1 MASRKS
7 TRVWIALLAVGVAMI
22 VAGTRVKEDSPLMP
36 LGILIACVA
45 GTVFLVRI
53 ARWFARK
60 LFYRLSWRLAFSY
73 FLIGVLPI
81 PMVALLIAIA
91 ADMTVGQ
98 FETFR
103 VNEALRELGAQIV
116 AGRLPG
122 VRKATV
128 AADAVTASSIP
139 LLEPGSSA
147 PPWLR
152 KLEQPRFIG
161 AERAEFF
168 AIAAVSEPSVTVF
181 AVPVDDL
188 FYARLAEISGVA
200 LLPLSGEAR
209 TRSHARLVTPKG
221 TGVHVEL
228 DDDATS
234 GKKVRRNA
242 VDERG
247 FIYPPQAVA
256 EDRSRSPFRVVW
268 WLYTSRPV
276 LGSTAATPGTLAAFT
291 KLSWNRALGEL
302 FEQGAI
308 EQENTRW
315 PLIALMV
322 VGGLLLAVYLIA
334 LLTAYLLIR
343 TITKTVNRLSQATSH
358 IAAGDFSVRI
368 ATRAQDQVGDLAR
381 SFDLMA
387 GSLESTLEDRAVK
400 ERLDREIDQAR
411 LIAQKL
417 LPASDAVVRGLR
429 TLSHFEPVA
438 QMGGDYYD
446 FLSTRGGKTA
456 VAIGDVSGH
465 GLPTAL
471 LVATAKAALSA
482 LLESGEEGSAL
493 FSKMNA
499 LLYRSTDTRNYMTL
513 GLAVLIGDSEVALTN
528 AGHPPPYRISAGRV
542 EALELSAFPL
552 GLFEGRAFPTKV
564 FPLLAGDRVVFYT
577 DGIIECRDANDDAF
591 GYERFERVLA
601 EHGGAPLPALRQAV
615 LDAIQ
620 AHCPDGPPDDDRT
633 LVICERVADG

>member
-1 MASRKS
+1 MTVRKS
-7 TRVWIALLAVGVAMI
+7 TRVWTAILAAGVAMF
-22 VAGTRVKEDSPLMP
+22 VAGARAREDSPLTGF
-36 LGILIACVA
+36 GILFVCVA
-45 GTVFLVRI
+45 ATVFLVRI
-53 ARWFARK
+53 ARWVSRK

-81 PMVALLIAIA
+81 PMVAVLIAIA

-98 FETFR
+98 FEAFR
-103 VNEALRELGAQIV
+103 VNEALRELGAQIL

-122 VRKATV
+122 ERTARVERGT
-128 AADAVTASSIP
+128 VTASSIP
-139 LLEPGSSA
+139 LLEPGSPA
-147 PPWLR
+147 PRWLS
-152 KLEQPRFIG
+152 KLSEPRFVG
-161 AERAEFF
+161 TERAEFF
-168 AIAAVSEPSVTVF
+168 AIATVSEASVTVF

-200 LLPLSGEAR
+200 LLPLSSGAR
-209 TRSHARLVTPKG
+209 ARSQGGGLQIDVDGAEKTRKSMRP
-221 TGVHVEL
+221 
-228 DDDATS
+228 
-234 GKKVRRNA
+234 RRM
-242 VDERG
+242 DERG
-247 FIYPPQAVA
+247 FIYPPQAVP
-256 EDRSRSPFRVVW
+256 EDRSRSPWRVVW
-268 WLYTSRPV
+268 WVYTSRPV
-276 LGSTAATPGTLAAFT
+276 LGSTGADAPTLAAFT

-308 EQENTRW
+308 DRENTRW

-358 IAAGDFSVRI
+358 IAAGNFSVRI
-368 ATRAQDQVGDLAR
+368 ATKAQDQVGDLAR

-387 GSLESTLEDRAVK
+387 GSLEDTLEDRAAR

-417 LPASDAVVRGLR
+417 LPAPDAPVRGLR

-446 FLSTRGGKTA
+446 FLTTREGKTA

-482 LLESGEEGSAL
+482 LLESGEGGSPL
-493 FSKMNA
+493 FAKMNA
-499 LLYRSTDTRNYMTL
+499 LLFRSTDTRNYMTL
-513 GLAVLIGDSEVALTN
+513 GLAVLVSDTEIALTN
-528 AGHPPPYRISAGRV
+528 AGHPPPYRISDGRV
-542 EALELSAFPL
+542 EALDLSAFPL
-552 GLFEGRAFPTKV
+552 GLFPRRDFPTKT
-564 FPLLAGDRVVFYT
+564 FRLGPGDRIVFYT
-577 DGIIECRDANDDAF
+577 DGIIECRDGNDDAF
-591 GYERFERVLA
+591 GYERFARVLA
-601 EHGGAPLPALRQAV
+601 EHGAAPLPLLRQAV
-615 LDAIQ
+615 LDAVQ
-620 AHCPDGPPDDDRT
+620 AHCPDGPADDDRT
-633 LVICERVADG
+633 LVICERIADASAEAGE

>member
-1 MASRKS
+1 VAVRKS
-7 TRVWIALLAVGVAMI
+7 TRVWTLLLAAGVAMI
-22 VAGTRVKEDSPLMP
+22 VAGAQAQAESPLVP
-36 LGILIACVA
+36 LGILIACVSA
-45 GTVFLVRI
+45 AVFLVRI

-81 PMVALLIAIA
+81 PMVAVLIAIA

-103 VNEALRELGAQIV
+103 VNEALRELGAQIL

-122 VRKATV
+122 VRTAKVSAGTV
-128 AADAVTASSIP
+128 SSSSIP
-139 LLEPGSSA
+139 LLEPGSAA
-147 PPWLR
+147 PPWLP
-152 KLEQPRFIG
+152 KLDQPRFIG

-168 AIAAVSEPSVTVF
+168 AVASVSEPNVTVS

-200 LLPLSGEAR
+200 LLPLSREAR
-209 TRSHARLVTPKG
+209 SRSHAGLGSRG
-221 TGVHVEL
+221 GSGVQLEL
-228 DDDATS
+228 DDSKARSKDRA
-234 GKKVRRNA
+234 A
-242 VDERG
+242 AAERG
-247 FIYPPQAVA
+247 FIYPPQALP
-256 EDRSRSPFRVVW
+256 EDRSRSPLRVVW

-276 LGSTAATPGTLAAFT
+276 LGSTASDPRTLAAFT
-291 KLSWNRALGEL
+291 KLSWNRALSEL

-334 LLTAYLLIR
+334 LLTAFLLIR
-343 TITKTVNRLSQATSH
+343 TITKTVNRLSGATSH

-368 ATRAQDQVGDLAR
+368 ATKAQDQVGDLAR

-387 GSLESTLEDRAVK
+387 GSLEGTLEDRAAR

-417 LPASDAVVRGLR
+417 LPGPDASVRGLR

-446 FLSTRGGKTA
+446 FLATRDGRTA

-482 LLESGEEGSAL
+482 LLESGEAGSPL
-493 FSKMNA
+493 FGKMNA
-499 LLYRSTDTRNYMTL
+499 LLFRSTDTRNYMTL
-513 GLAVLIGDSEVALTN
+513 GLAVLVSDTEIALTN
-528 AGHPPPYRISAGRV
+528 AGHPPPYRISAGRA
-542 EALELSAFPL
+542 EPLELPAFPL
-552 GLFEGRAFPTKV
+552 GLFPERDFPTKT
-564 FPLLAGDRVVFYT
+564 FALGIGDRLVFYT

-591 GYERFERVLA
+591 GFERFERVLA
-601 EHGGAPLPALRQAV
+601 ERGNEPLPVLRQAI
-615 LDAIQ
+615 LDAIR
-620 AHCPDGPPDDDRT
+620 AHSPDGPADDDRT
-633 LVICERVADG
+633 LVLCERIADA

>member
-7 TRVWIALLAVGVAMI
+7 TRVWIALLAVGTAMVI
-22 VAGTRVKEDSPLMP
+22 AGTRVKGDSPLMP

-60 LFYRLSWRLAFSY
+60 LFYRLSWRLVFSY

-103 VNEALRELGAQIV
+103 VNEALRELGAQIL

-128 AADAVTASSIP
+128 AANVVTASSIP
-139 LLEPGSSA
+139 LLEPGGPA

-181 AVPVDDL
+181 AIPVDDL
-188 FYARLAEISGVA
+188 FFARLAEISGVA
-200 LLPLSGEAR
+200 LLPLSGEAHSRAR
-209 TRSHARLVTPKG
+209 THG
-221 TGVHVEL
+221 TGVQFEL
-228 DDDATS
+228 DGDAPS
-234 GKKVRRNA
+234 RKVRPSGT
-242 VDERG
+242 DERG
-247 FIYPPQAVA
+247 FIYPPQAIA
-256 EDRSRSPFRVVW
+256 EDRSRSPLRVVW
-268 WLYTSRPV
+268 WLYTSRPI
-276 LGSTAATPGTLAAFT
+276 LGSTRADPGTLAAFT

-308 EQENTRW
+308 DQDNTRW
-315 PLIALMV
+315 PIIALMV

-368 ATRAQDQVGDLAR
+368 ATKAQDQVGDLAR

-387 GSLESTLEDRAVK
+387 GSLESTLEDRAAK

-446 FLSTRGGKTA
+446 FLTTRDGKTA

-493 FSKMNA
+493 FAKMNA

-513 GLAVLIGDSEVALTN
+513 GLAVLIGDSDVALTN
-528 AGHPPPYRISAGRV
+528 AGHPPPYRISSGRV
-542 EALELSAFPL
+542 EALELAAFPL
-552 GLFEGRAFPTKV
+552 GLFEGRTFPTRI
-564 FPLLAGDRVVFYT
+564 FPLRAGDRIVFYT

-601 EHGGAPLPALRQAV
+601 EHGGAPLAELRQAV
-615 LDAIQ
+615 LDAIR
-620 AHCPDGPPDDDRT
+620 AHCPDGPADDDRT
-633 LVICERVADG
+633 LVICERVADR

>member
-1 MASRKS
+1 MAARKS
-7 TRVWIALLAVGVAMI
+7 TRVWLLLLAVGVAMI
-22 VAGTRVKEDSPLMP
+22 VAGSQVKTDSPLMP
-36 LGILIACVA
+36 LGILIVCISAV
-45 GTVFLVRI
+45 VFLIRI

-103 VNEALRELGAQIV
+103 VNEALRELGAQIL

-122 VRKATV
+122 VRSATV
-128 AADAVTASSIP
+128 AADRVSASSIP
-139 LLEPGSSA
+139 LLEPGSPA

-161 AERAEFF
+161 AERADFF
-168 AIAAVSEPSVTVF
+168 AIASVSEPSVTVF

-209 TRSHARLVTPKG
+209 SRSHARVASHG
-221 TGVHVEL
+221 GAGVQFEL
-228 DDDATS
+228 DDSKSRPKARSGDA
-234 GKKVRRNA
+234 A
-242 VDERG
+242 ERG
-247 FIYPPQAVA
+247 FIYPPQALP
-256 EDRSRSPFRVVW
+256 EDRSRSPLRVVW

-276 LGSTAATPGTLAAFT
+276 LGSTAADPRTLAAFT
-291 KLSWNRALGEL
+291 KLSWNRALSEL

-308 EQENTRW
+308 AQENTRW

-334 LLTAYLLIR
+334 LLTAYLLVR
-343 TITKTVNRLSQATSH
+343 TITKTVNRLSRATSN

-368 ATRAQDQVGDLAR
+368 ATKAQDQVGDLAR

-387 GSLESTLEDRAVK
+387 GSLEGTLEDRAAR

-417 LPASDAVVRGLR
+417 LPASDASVRGLR

-446 FLSTRGGKTA
+446 FLSTRDGRTA

-482 LLESGEEGSAL
+482 LLESGEAGSPL
-493 FSKMNA
+493 FGKMNA
-499 LLYRSTDTRNYMTL
+499 LLFRSTDTRNYMTL
-513 GLAVLIGDSEVALTN
+513 GLAVLVSDTEIALTN
-528 AGHPPPYRISAGRV
+528 AGHPPPYRISAGRA
-542 EALELSAFPL
+542 EPLELSAFPL
-552 GLFEGRAFPTKV
+552 GLFPEREFPTKT
-564 FPLLAGDRVVFYT
+564 FPLGVGDRLVFYT

-591 GYERFERVLA
+591 GFERFERVLA
-601 EHGGAPLPALRQAV
+601 ESGSEPLPVLRQAI
-615 LDAIQ
+615 LDAIR
-620 AHCPDGPPDDDRT
+620 AHSPDGPADDDRT
-633 LVICERVADG
+633 LVLCERIADA